1 LVVALFLDGG
11 NPTTSGDDG
20 HRAVTQGVQPP
31 TSEGAAWELVASL
44 TQDEL
49 AKVETKLVEAAT
61 QVSTMTAERQ
71 QFIYQID
78 YILLAVS
85 REQGNHVKN

>member
-1 LVVALFLDGG
+1 MAYFVLLVGG
-11 NPTTSGDDG
+11 C
-20 HRAVTQGVQPP
+20 AVLG
-31 TSEGAAWELVASL
+31 WW
-44 TQDEL
+44 EL